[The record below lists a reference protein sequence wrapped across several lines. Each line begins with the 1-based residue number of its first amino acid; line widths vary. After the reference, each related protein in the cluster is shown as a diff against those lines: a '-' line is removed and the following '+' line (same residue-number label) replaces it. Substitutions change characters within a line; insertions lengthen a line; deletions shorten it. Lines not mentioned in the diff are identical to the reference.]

1 VARKKTE
8 TDLEQ
13 ETSVNPADS
22 GTTEKGKT
30 VVNDEEP
37 PTDNKKEESITA
49 DVKYAKDQIMKVA
62 QQKFGLNRTE
72 AIAAF
77 FDAPA
82 EMTVAE
88 AETFVK
94 KFKERTVK

>member
-1 VARKKTE
+1 MARK
-8 TDLEQ
+8 Q
-13 ETSVNPADS
+13 
-22 GTTEKGKT
+22 G
-30 VVNDEEP
+30 
-37 PTDNKKEESITA
+37 TDNDAGQQE
-49 DVKYAKDQIMKVA
+49 VKYAKDQIMKVA

-94 KFKERTVK
+94 KFKERTVMNHTAKAVGLQV

>member
-1 VARKKTE
+1 MARK
-8 TDLEQ
+8 Q
-13 ETSVNPADS
+13 
-22 GTTEKGKT
+22 G
-30 VVNDEEP
+30 
-37 PTDNKKEESITA
+37 TDNDAGQQE
-49 DVKYAKDQIMKVA
+49 VKYAKDQIMKVA

-77 FDAPA
+77 FDAPT

>member
-1 VARKKTE
+1 
-8 TDLEQ
+8 
-13 ETSVNPADS
+13 
-22 GTTEKGKT
+22 
-30 VVNDEEP
+30 
-37 PTDNKKEESITA
+37 
-49 DVKYAKDQIMKVA
+49 
-62 QQKFGLNRTE
+62 LNRTE

>member
-13 ETSVNPADS
+13 ETSVSLADN
-22 GTTEKGKT
+22 GTIEDGKT
-30 VVNDEEP
+30 VFNDKEP
-37 PTDNKKEESITA
+37 STEDKKEESITA
-49 DVKYAKDQIMKVA
+49 EVKYAKDQIMRVA